1 MEGLRF
7 LTKMGLDYLRLVH
20 ADGGAVFRKLGS
32 DHVDGLLVGDEGHE
46 RLPPSIFSFTPCR
59 QSIVVQSAEGGV

>member
-7 LTKMGLDYLRLVH
+7 LTKMGLDHLRLVH

-32 DHVDGLLVGDEGHE
+32 DHVDGLLVGDERHE
-46 RLPPSIFSFTPCR
+46 RSPASIFSFTP
-59 QSIVVQSAEGGV
+59 G